1 MIQKKKRA
9 SYEIDMCNGSIMNK
23 MLLFTV
29 PLMCSSILQ
38 LLFNAADIVVVG
50 RFAGD
55 NSLAAVG
62 STSAIVNLLVNV
74 FTGLAI
80 GANVLVAKYYGAKQD
95 KDLHETIHTSILLSI
110 LSGLLLTVLG
120 IGCAKQLLHWM
131 QTPEEVLN
139 LAVIYLRIYFLGMV
153 AMMLYNFGSAILR
166 AVGDTKRPLYYLLIA
181 GVINVVLNL
190 IFVIVLKMDV
200 AGVAL
205 ATTISQCISA
215 ALVIRCLMREEGTIR
230 VELRKL
236 KIYKSKF
243 KRILQI
249 GLPAGIQGLLFSI
262 ANVVMQS
269 SINSF
274 GAIVVAGGSAAS
286 NIEGFVYVSMN
297 AFHQAAVSFT
307 SQNMGAGKYERVNKI
322 LYVALGC
329 VTVVGL
335 VIGNVIVLFGSQLSS
350 IYSSNPEVIQESV
363 RRLVII
369 CTPYFICGMMDVVVG
384 VLRGM
389 GYAIMPMLVSLVGVC
404 GLRLLYIATIFQME
418 RFHNI
423 STVYVLYPISWLI
436 TFVAHMV
443 CFVFVRKK
451 LKKTWS

>member
-120 IGCAKQLLHWM
+120 ISCAKQLLHWM
-131 QTPEEVLN
+131 QTPEEVLH
-139 LAVIYLRIYFLGMV
+139 LAVIYLRVYFLGMV

-205 ATTISQCISA
+205 ATTISQCVSA
-215 ALVIRCLMREEGTIR
+215 ALVIRCLMKEEGTIR
-230 VELRKL
+230 LDLRKL
-236 KIYKSKF
+236 KIYKNKF

-335 VIGNVIVLFGSQLSS
+335 ILGNVIVLFGSQLSS

-363 RRLVII
+363 RRLAII
-369 CTPYFICGMMDVVVG
+369 CAPYFVCGMMDVVVG

-423 STVYVLYPISWLI
+423 STVYVLYPISWLV